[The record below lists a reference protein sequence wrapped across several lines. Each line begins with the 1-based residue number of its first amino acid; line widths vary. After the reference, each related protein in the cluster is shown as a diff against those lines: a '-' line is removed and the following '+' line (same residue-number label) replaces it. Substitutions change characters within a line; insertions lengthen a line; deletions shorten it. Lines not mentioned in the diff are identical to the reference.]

1 MVKYRRSSAG
11 GDFLAV
17 DFIEQKAIALSKKF
31 YTSDPFE
38 LCDCLGIT
46 VQTDD
51 IGSLKGMYVYIKRNR
66 YIVLSDR
73 LDTNMRRLVCAH
85 ELGHDQLHREQAK
98 YSFIQDSEVVDLID
112 RTELEANRFA
122 AALLID
128 DEEFMELAREGESV
142 ENVAKRLNTDPNMVI
157 LKSRMLKNRGYR
169 ITAFEHKANFLKY

>member
-1 MVKYRRSSAG
+1 MVKYRRNSAG

-17 DFIEQKAIALSKKF
+17 DYIEEKAKALAKKF

-38 LCDCLGIT
+38 LCECLGIS

-73 LDTNMRRLVCAH
+73 LDKNMRKIVCAH

-98 YSFIQDSEVVDLID
+98 YSFIHDSEVIDLTD
-112 RTELEANRFA
+112 RTELEANTFA
-122 AALLID
+122 TALLID
-128 DEEFMELAREGESV
+128 DEEFLDLAREGESV
-142 ENVAKRLNTDPNMVI
+142 EHIARKLNTDPNLVI
-157 LKSRMLKNRGYR
+157 LKSRMLRNRGYR
-169 ITAFEHKANFLKY
+169 ITAFEHKADFLKY